1 MKVDFLINFKN
12 IFLILISIILVGFI
26 WWIIF
31 LFNILPKNYYSKTFP
46 DSSYETG
53 IVVLTGGKMRIER
66 GMEILQ
72 KGYAEKMF
80 ISGVFMP
87 SEIETKFRI
96 EKSKKDLLDCCIN
109 FGAEAKN
116 TIENAVEV
124 NQWLS
129 ENSEIIK
136 IILITSYYHLPRSI
150 LMFEKKIDR
159 NLEVFP
165 VPAVEKVN
173 LLEQPFFHIKLITSE
188 YFKVIYTL
196 LFVK

>member
-1 MKVDFLINFKN
+1 
-12 IFLILISIILVGFI
+12 
-26 WWIIF
+26 
-31 LFNILPKNYYSKTFP
+31 
-46 DSSYETG
+46 
-53 IVVLTGGKMRIER
+53 MRIER

-109 FGAEAKN
+109 FGAKAKN

-129 ENSEIIK
+129 DNSEIIK

-165 VPAVEKVN
+165 F
-173 LLEQPFFHIKLITSE
+173 QQ
-188 YFKVIYTL
+188 
-196 LFVK
+196 

>member
-1 MKVDFLINFKN
+1 MINFKN

-72 KGYAEKMF
+72 KGYAEKML
-80 ISGVFMP
+80 IYGVFLP

-129 ENSEIIK
+129 DNSEIIK

-150 LMFEKKIDR
+150 LMFEKK
-159 NLEVFP
+159 N
-165 VPAVEKVN
+165 
-173 LLEQPFFHIKLITSE
+173 
-188 YFKVIYTL
+188 
-196 LFVK
+196 

>member
-1 MKVDFLINFKN
+1 MINFKN
-12 IFLILISIILVGFI
+12 IFSILISIILAGFI

-46 DSSYETG
+46 DSSYDTG

-109 FGAEAKN
+109 FGAKAKN

-129 ENSEIIK
+129 DNSEIIK

>member
-1 MKVDFLINFKN
+1 MINFKN
-12 IFLILISIILVGFI
+12 IFSILISIILVGFI

-46 DSSYETG
+46 DSSYDTG
-53 IVVLTGGKMRIER
+53 IAVLTGGKMRIER

-109 FGAEAKN
+109 FGAKAKN

-124 NQWLS
+124 KQWLS
-129 ENSEIIK
+129 DNSEIIK

>member
-1 MKVDFLINFKN
+1 MINFKN
-12 IFLILISIILVGFI
+12 IFSILISIILVGFI

-46 DSSYETG
+46 DSSNDTG

-129 ENSEIIK
+129 DNSEIIK

-173 LLEQPFFHIKLITSE
+173 LFEQPIFHIKLITSE

>member
-1 MKVDFLINFKN
+1 MINFKN

-46 DSSYETG
+46 DSSYDTG

-129 ENSEIIK
+129 DNSEIIK

-173 LLEQPFFHIKLITSE
+173 LFEQPIFHIKLITSE

>member
-1 MKVDFLINFKN
+1 MINFKN

-46 DSSYETG
+46 DSSNDTG

-129 ENSEIIK
+129 DNSEIIK

-150 LMFEKKIDR
+150 LMFEKKINR

>member
-1 MKVDFLINFKN
+1 MCIRDSFKN

-46 DSSYETG
+46 DSSYDTG

-109 FGAEAKN
+109 FGAKAKN

-129 ENSEIIK
+129 DNSEIIK

-173 LLEQPFFHIKLITSE
+173 LFEQPIFHIKLITSE

>member
-1 MKVDFLINFKN
+1 MINFKN

-46 DSSYETG
+46 DSSYDTG

-109 FGAEAKN
+109 FGAKAKN

-129 ENSEIIK
+129 DNSEIIK

>member
-1 MKVDFLINFKN
+1 MINFKN
-12 IFLILISIILVGFI
+12 IFSILISIILVGFI

-46 DSSYETG
+46 DSSNDTG

-129 ENSEIIK
+129 DNSEIIK

>member
-1 MKVDFLINFKN
+1 MINFKK
-12 IFLILISIILVGFI
+12 IFSLLISIILVGFI

-46 DSSYETG
+46 DNSYDTG

-116 TIENAVEV
+116 TNENAVEV

-129 ENSEIIK
+129 DNSEIIK

-173 LLEQPFFHIKLITSE
+173 LLEQPIFHIKLITSE

>member
-46 DSSYETG
+46 DSSYDTG

-96 EKSKKDLLDCCIN
+96 EKSKK
-109 FGAEAKN
+109 
-116 TIENAVEV
+116 
-124 NQWLS
+124 
-129 ENSEIIK
+129 
-136 IILITSYYHLPRSI
+136 
-150 LMFEKKIDR
+150 
-159 NLEVFP
+159 
-165 VPAVEKVN
+165 
-173 LLEQPFFHIKLITSE
+173 
-188 YFKVIYTL
+188 IY
-196 LFVK
+196 

>member
-1 MKVDFLINFKN
+1 MINFKN

-46 DSSYETG
+46 DSSYNTG
-53 IVVLTGGKMRIER
+53 IIVLTGGKMRIER

-96 EKSKKDLLDCCIN
+96 EKSKKDLLECCIN

-116 TIENAVEV
+116 TIENAIEV
-124 NQWLS
+124 NQWLND
-129 ENSEIIK
+129 NSEILK

-150 LMFEKKIDR
+150 LIFEKKIDR
-159 NLEVFP
+159 NLEVLP
-165 VPAVEKVN
+165 VPAVEKIN
-173 LLEQPFFHIKLITSE
+173 LLEQSIFHIKLITSE

>member
-1 MKVDFLINFKN
+1 MINFKN
-12 IFLILISIILVGFI
+12 IFSILISIILAGFI

-46 DSSYETG
+46 DSSYDTG

-129 ENSEIIK
+129 DNSEIIK

-159 NLEVFP
+159 NLKVFP

-173 LLEQPFFHIKLITSE
+173 LLEQPIFHIKLITSE

>member
-1 MKVDFLINFKN
+1 MINFKN

-109 FGAEAKN
+109 FGAKAKN

-129 ENSEIIK
+129 DNSEIIK

>member
-1 MKVDFLINFKN
+1 MINFKN
-12 IFLILISIILVGFI
+12 IFSILISIILVGFI

-46 DSSYETG
+46 DSSNDTG

-129 ENSEIIK
+129 DNSEIIK

-150 LMFEKKIDR
+150 LMFEKKINR

>member
-1 MKVDFLINFKN
+1 MINFKN
-12 IFLILISIILVGFI
+12 IFFILSSIILLGYI
-26 WWIIF
+26 WWLIF

-46 DSSYETG
+46 DSSNDTG

-87 SEIETKFRI
+87 SEIEQNLGS
-96 EKSKKDLLDCCIN
+96 KSQKDLLDCCIN

-129 ENSEIIK
+129 DNSEIIK

-150 LMFEKKIDR
+150 LIFEKKIKR
-159 NLEVFP
+159 KLEVFAI
-165 VPAVEKVN
+165 PAVEKVN
-173 LLEQPFFHIKLITSE
+173 LFEQPIFHLKLITSE
-188 YFKVIYTL
+188 YFKVIFTL
-196 LFVK
+196 IFVK

>member
-1 MKVDFLINFKN
+1 MINFKN

-46 DSSYETG
+46 DSSYDTG

-129 ENSEIIK
+129 DNSEIIK

>member
-1 MKVDFLINFKN
+1 MINFKN

-196 LFVK
+196 LLLK

>member
-1 MKVDFLINFKN
+1 MINFKN

-129 ENSEIIK
+129 DNSEIIK